1 MGESEDAGKQMQL
14 LNVKRGH
21 ISSSF
26 GHQFGSSFEAVAT
39 ITIHNSL
46 FEAVAIDCA
55 NVEFFEAEDI
65 HLLSGRS
72 NKLRFQEIARNRERS
87 GFAMI

>member
-1 MGESEDAGKQMQL
+1 
-14 LNVKRGH
+14 
-21 ISSSF
+21 
-26 GHQFGSSFEAVAT
+26 
-39 ITIHNSL
+39 L